1 MTTPSSSETVRV
13 QWRSRPFGIKREHPV
28 PTAQSADPYTVSRHD
43 CAQPS
48 NDGNSALP
56 ASADFFAALERR
68 GIRLHDAQRDAVRH
82 IDGPLLCLAGAGSG
96 KTSVLTARAAYLM
109 TVGGVSPESLWL
121 VTFTNKAAQEM
132 RVRLAKL
139 PGVTRDM
146 ARRVQ
151 ARTFHSFA
159 LKLLQAYAP
168 PFQLMAEERR
178 RHGLMKRILREL
190 GLHDT
195 LQAETALAALSSLK
209 SRRLMPSDWKTTN
222 ASELDMRRAL
232 IRFEEQKAQQ
242 GCKDFDDLLIDLL
255 RLLEEDA
262 NLLERLR
269 RRFQYVLVDEFQ
281 DTTPVQYELLQR
293 ITGGHQNLAVFGD
306 DDQTIFTF
314 NGASHR
320 YITEFKN
327 QYPAAKQVTLDFNF
341 RSTPAIV
348 GLGNAVIAHN
358 EERLPKQMRT
368 PTGVHVVT
376 DKEHAPSAP
385 RYLRPRD
392 AEEEAQIIAEHI
404 QAAVN
409 AGTHTWRD
417 FAILYR
423 TANTS
428 RALIEC
434 LTIQGIPFRQ
444 FGTEPFFYDH
454 NLVRPLI
461 DHLRLSLAPREF
473 SALDSAVAALY
484 VPRETGMQYLMG
496 AERSKAKKYP
506 LIHLQSWDKLPSFQ
520 REAVKPRI
528 KLIKKL
534 AAMKPY
540 IALREMRREFYDK
553 FTAASSG
560 ERSTAHQ
567 EGAADTLE
575 ELESSAKRFDTVEA
589 FLKHIDELKEK
600 YVAMNPEYGAQHR
613 TGSSLPSGRAPMQA
627 GTRAPAVM
635 QLAEDGDL
643 EDAVTCMTIH
653 RAKGLEFPEV
663 FLIGAADGILPHRTA
678 LRKGAPPDRSAALRT
693 GTQAEQMQ
701 DISRPEAENA
711 STKDALLEEERRLA
725 YVAVTRAREQ
735 LYISSPAI
743 VHGQKAEVSQLLLD
757 AWNIVI

>member
-1 MTTPSSSETVRV
+1 MTTPSSSEAVKA
-13 QWRSRPFGIKREHPV
+13 QWRSRPLGIKREQPV
-28 PTAQSADPYTVSRHD
+28 PTADSADPFADFNHD
-43 CAQPS
+43 HS
-48 NDGNSALP
+48 HHRTGGDHDST
-56 ASADFFAALERR
+56 ASAVFFAALERQ
-68 GIRLHDAQRDAVRH
+68 GIRLHNAQKDAVCH

-132 RVRLAKL
+132 RIRLANL

-159 LKLLQAYAP
+159 LRLLQAYAP
-168 PFQLMAEERR
+168 PFQLLAEERR
-178 RHGLMKRILREL
+178 RHGMMKRVLREL
-190 GLHDT
+190 GPHDT

-209 SRRLMPSDWKTTN
+209 SRRLMPTDWRTTN

-232 IRFEEQKAQQ
+232 LRFEEQKVQQ

-255 RLLEEDA
+255 QLLEEDS

-293 ITGGHQNLAVFGD
+293 ITEQHHNLAVFGD

-314 NGASHR
+314 NGACHR
-320 YITEFKN
+320 YITEFKT
-327 QYPAAKQVTLDFNF
+327 QYPTAKQITLDFNF

-358 EERLPKQMRT
+358 EERLPKRMRT
-368 PTGVHVVT
+368 PVEAQNVSRAVNTPCV
-376 DKEHAPSAP
+376 PS
-385 RYLRPRD
+385 YLRPRD
-392 AEEEAQIIAEHI
+392 AEEEAQFIVDRI
-404 QAAVN
+404 QSAVS
-409 AGTHTWRD
+409 AGTHSWRD

-428 RALIEC
+428 RALVEC
-434 LTIQGIPFRQ
+434 FTMNGIPFRQ
-444 FGTEPFFYDH
+444 FGAEPFFYDH

-461 DHLRLSLAPREF
+461 DHLRLSLAPRELD
-473 SALDSAVAALY
+473 ALDSAVAALY
-484 VPRETGMQYLMG
+484 IPRETGMRYLLE

-540 IALREMRREFYDK
+540 LAIREMRREFYDK

-560 ERSTAHQ
+560 ERATAHQ
-567 EGAADTLE
+567 EGAVDTLE
-575 ELESSAKRFDTVEA
+575 ELESSAKRFDTVES

-600 YVAMNPEYGAQHR
+600 YVAMHPEYAAQHR
-613 TGSSLPSGRAPMQA
+613 TGTGLASAHPARQA
-627 GTRAPAVM
+627 GRRSPAIM
-635 QLAEDGDL
+635 RQAEEGDV

-678 LRKGAPPDRSAALRT
+678 LRKGTPPDRSAALRT
-693 GTQAEQMQ
+693 GANTEEAHSSSLRQTY
-701 DISRPEAENA
+701 DISMN
-711 STKDALLEEERRLA
+711 DALLEEERRLA

-735 LYISSPAI
+735 LYISSPAL
-743 VHGQKAEVSQLLLD
+743 VHGQKAEVSQLLRD
-757 AWNIVI
+757 AWKI